1 MNHIE
6 NLFIFKGLADDQIKN
21 IIKSFDSPIEFK
33 KNDIIY
39 SADNFPFA
47 IGYILEGSAVAV
59 TNNKNNVHM
68 RSFEKGA
75 CFGAAAIFGGNEIYV
90 STITAKSDAK
100 ILFISEKKLK
110 SIFLK
115 YPQASINYIEFLS
128 DKVRFLNKK
137 LSVISCSNAEDTV
150 LKYLLSVCDS
160 DNNAKIPKSMT
171 LLAKT
176 LGLGRATLYRSLES
190 LEKDGLILREN
201 NNIKVIKNEKNS

>member
-1 MNHIE
+1 M
-6 NLFIFKGLADDQIKN
+6 
-21 IIKSFDSPIEFK
+21 
-33 KNDIIY
+33 
-39 SADNFPFA
+39 
-47 IGYILEGSAVAV
+47 
-59 TNNKNNVHM
+59 
-68 RSFEKGA
+68 
-75 CFGAAAIFGGNEIYV
+75 
-90 STITAKSDAK
+90 
-100 ILFISEKKLK
+100 
-110 SIFLK
+110 
-115 YPQASINYIEFLS
+115 
-128 DKVRFLNKK
+128 RFLNKK

>member
-1 MNHIE
+1 MNGIE
-6 NLFIFKGLADDQIKN
+6 NLFLFKGLSDNEKN
-21 IIKSFDSPIEFK
+21 EIIKSFDSPTLYK
-33 KNDIIY
+33 KNEIIY

-47 IGYILEGSAVAV
+47 IGFIIEGSAIAV

-68 RSFEKGA
+68 RSFQKGA

-100 ILFISEKKLK
+100 ILFISEEKLK
-110 SIFLK
+110 NIFLK
-115 YPQASINYIEFLS
+115 YPKTSINYIEFLS

-137 LSVISCSNAEDTV
+137 LSVISCSNAEDT
-150 LKYLLSVCDS
+150 LMKYLISVTDS
-160 DNNAKIPKSMT
+160 DNNAKIPDSMT

-176 LGLGRATLYRSLES
+176 LGLGRATLYRCLES